1 MRGRG
6 RSSTAMPE
14 LLALGECMVE
24 LFADEPLAE
33 APAFVKTFGGDT
45 CNVLV
50 AAARL
55 GTSTGFLTRVGDDPF
70 GPFLLA
76 AWQAEG
82 IDTTGARLVP
92 GFNGLYLISLLPG
105 GEREFVYYR
114 AGSAAS
120 TIEPADLD
128 EAAIAGARLLHLSG
142 ITQAI
147 SPSAR
152 ATALVA
158 ARIARRHGVLVSF
171 DPNVRPR
178 LWPLE
183 QARAALAELLPY
195 VDILLPSAPDE
206 SALLLG
212 ERDPERVA
220 AHFAGAGVG
229 LVVVKCGAE
238 GVLIAESGA
247 LSRVPAHLPEVVRD
261 TSGAGDVFNGAFLH
275 GLLRGLPPE
284 RAARLGV
291 VAAGLKVRGRGAI
304 ASQPRREEILALVEA
319 DDG

>member
-1 MRGRG
+1 M
-6 RSSTAMPE
+6 ADPAPPA

-24 LFADEPLAE
+24 LFSDEPIAE

-50 AAARL
+50 AASRL
-55 GTSTGFLTRVGDDPF
+55 GSRTGYLTRVADDPF
-70 GPFLLA
+70 GPFLLN

-82 IDTTGARLVP
+82 IDVSQVRTVE

-114 AGSAAS
+114 KGSAAS
-120 TIEPADLD
+120 TMQPEDLD
-128 EAAIAGARLLHLSG
+128 EQAIARARILHLSG

-152 ATALVA
+152 ATALA
-158 ARIARRHGVLVSF
+158 ATQLAKRHGVKVSF

-178 LWPLE
+178 LWSLE
-183 QARAALAELLPY
+183 EARAAMDELLPY

-206 SALLLG
+206 SRLLLDEG
-212 ERDPERVA
+212 DPERVA
-220 AHFAGAGVG
+220 DHYRAAGVA
-229 LVVVKCGAE
+229 LVVVKCGGE
-238 GVLIAESGA
+238 GVLIAQGDERT
-247 LSRVPAHLPEVVRD
+247 RVAAHVPEQVRD

-275 GLLRGLPPE
+275 GLLEGMPPA
-284 RAARLGV
+284 RAARFGV

-304 ASQPRREEILALVEA
+304 ASQPRREEILVHIDVE
-319 DDG
+319 GV